1 MAGNKDINQ
10 SYAALSDFV
19 NKSQKWEA
27 FNAVLDKYTEQ
38 QQKKLLQSNEL
49 VDVYRAQG
57 AIEALNKLRFLKE
70 EVNGAKQ

>member
-1 MAGNKDINQ
+1 MAVAKDINQ

-19 NKSQKWEA
+19 NKPQKWAA
-27 FNAVLDKYTEQ
+27 FNAVLDKYSEQ

-70 EVNGAKQ
+70 EVNGAK